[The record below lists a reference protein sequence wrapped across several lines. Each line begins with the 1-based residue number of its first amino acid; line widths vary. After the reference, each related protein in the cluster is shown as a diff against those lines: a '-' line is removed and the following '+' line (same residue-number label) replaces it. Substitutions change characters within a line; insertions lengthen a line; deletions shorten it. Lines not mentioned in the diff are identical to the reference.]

1 MAQRCQL
8 THDSYGLRK
17 IRFAA
22 SDVVADVGGHI
33 GLFSIYLGLRFPTL
47 IIHSFEP
54 FPDNYDLF
62 RSNLALNPVA
72 NVHLHHLAL
81 SSDGRSLEMVTN
93 PANSGGATC
102 NSTTLYYRRTGFIP
116 SSTLDQVF
124 GSLAIEKCKL
134 LKIDC
139 AGSGYEILQ
148 STAVLPRVEHL
159 CGEFHTNRMLSDRG
173 YSAKDLLLRCAQ
185 YIDSRKSS
193 SDFAG

>member
-1 MAQRCQL
+1 MSTTVLILRRQKFVISIPSHCALLLMAQRCQL

-102 NSTTLYYRRTGFIP
+102 NSTTLRPSGTSGTCRYWSQASGSRTPRACRAENGVRRM
-116 SSTLDQVF
+116 
-124 GSLAIEKCKL
+124 
-134 LKIDC
+134 
-139 AGSGYEILQ
+139 AGAQIRS
-148 STAVLPRVEHL
+148 RCH
-159 CGEFHTNRMLSDRG
+159 DR
-173 YSAKDLLLRCAQ
+173 
-185 YIDSRKSS
+185 
-193 SDFAG
+193 